1 MNNSEFGFETEAI
14 RTQLERTQYLEH
26 SVPLYLTS
34 SFIFEDAEDMRASF
48 AEEKIETSI
57 ANNPNTN
64 EFVEKVCKME
74 GATAGFAFASGMAAV
89 YSTMAALLQSGDHI
103 VSSSS
108 VFATHSLFVN
118 YFPSGISKPPILISI
133 ILIL

>member
-34 SFIFEDAEDMRASF
+34 SFVFEDAEDMRASF

-57 ANNPNTN
+57 ATEP
-64 EFVEKVCKME
+64 KYK
-74 GATAGFAFASGMAAV
+74 
-89 YSTMAALLQSGDHI
+89 
-103 VSSSS
+103 
-108 VFATHSLFVN
+108 
-118 YFPSGISKPPILISI
+118 
-133 ILIL
+133 

>member
-57 ANNPNTN
+57 A
-64 EFVEKVCKME
+64 V
-74 GATAGFAFASGMAAV
+74 TAK
-89 YSTMAALLQSGDHI
+89 Y
-103 VSSSS
+103 
-108 VFATHSLFVN
+108 
-118 YFPSGISKPPILISI
+118 K
-133 ILIL
+133 